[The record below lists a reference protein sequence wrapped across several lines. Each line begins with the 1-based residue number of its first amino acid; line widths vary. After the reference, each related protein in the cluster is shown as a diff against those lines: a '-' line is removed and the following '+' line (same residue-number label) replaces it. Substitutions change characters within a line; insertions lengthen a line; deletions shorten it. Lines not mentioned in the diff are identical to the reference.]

1 MKLLICYLTSAQR
14 HYAFKPFL
22 HFLLQSK
29 CKHEWT
35 LTVLTND
42 DDCAFYNDIL
52 APLDLNSA
60 VLQVDN
66 TGGNYMDKVR
76 SAALIAQQNRI
87 PYVMKCDNDLFFS
100 GATLDFM
107 LEHLDSTLQS
117 DKHLTLSPVLTNG
130 IPTVEYFVRDFMDP
144 VAQIAAKRHFMD
156 AVFYA
161 RDGADYTPLNQWT
174 SESTS
179 GEWNPAAFFDAVR
192 QLPTHYKGVHPVRF
206 NPEANHFIN
215 QYVVSHKHAFFER
228 KPTGLI
234 VDNDSPYLCDSM
246 FCIRTDR
253 YLTILDDQSA
263 FVDGFDEVPVNKYA
277 DKHGMNHVF
286 VENGYALHMM
296 YNWVGNHTDYERRL
310 CDQLFQE

>member
-14 HYAFKPFL
+14 HYSFKPFL
-22 HFLLQSK
+22 HFLLQSQR
-29 CKHEWT
+29 KHEWT
-35 LTVLTND
+35 LLVMTND
-42 DDCAFYNDIL
+42 DDGGFYNELL
-52 APLDLNSA
+52 APLELNSA

-66 TGGNYMDKVR
+66 TGGNYLDKVR
-76 SAALIAQQNRI
+76 SAALIAQQNQV
-87 PYVMKCDNDLFFS
+87 PYLMKCDNDLFFS
-100 GATLDFM
+100 GETLDFM

-144 VAQIAAKRHFMD
+144 VAQIGLRRQFMD
-156 AVFYA
+156 TVFYA
-161 RDGADYTPLNQWT
+161 RDGADYTPLNEWT

-179 GEWNPAAFFDAVR
+179 GEWNPDAFFDAVR
-192 QLPTHYKGVHPVRF
+192 RLPTYYKGVHPVRF

-234 VDNDSPYLCDSM
+234 VDNDSPYLCDSV

-263 FVDGFDEVPVNKYA
+263 FVDGFDEVPLNKYA
-277 DKHGMNHVF
+277 EKHGMNHVF

-296 YNWVGNHTDYERRL
+296 YNWVGNHTEYERRL
-310 CDQLFQE
+310 CDQLFQ